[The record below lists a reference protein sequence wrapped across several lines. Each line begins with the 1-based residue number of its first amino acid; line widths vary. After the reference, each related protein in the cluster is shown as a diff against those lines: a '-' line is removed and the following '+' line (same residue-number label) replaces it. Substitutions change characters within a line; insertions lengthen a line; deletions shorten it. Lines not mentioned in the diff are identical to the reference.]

1 MLNQRV
7 SSWEEAV
14 TLAAQPLLSKGL
26 IEHSY
31 LESVISETK
40 KHGPYYIIAPQIA
53 IPHSTRRDS
62 INQDSLSLLTLNK
75 PVFFPN
81 DERPVSVLV
90 MLAIKTEEA
99 HVSGILPQIVA
110 IFESEANISK
120 LLAAQDIEQV
130 FSVISSSDYRR
141 YLS

>member
-1 MLNQRV
+1 M
-7 SSWEEAV
+7 
-14 TLAAQPLLSKGL
+14 AAQPLLSKGL

-53 IPHSTRRDS
+53 IPHSTRRNS
-62 INQDSLSLLTLNK
+62 INQDSLSFLTLK
-75 PVFFPN
+75 SPVFFPN
-81 DERPVSVLV
+81 DERPVSILV

-99 HVSGILPQIVA
+99 HISGILPQIVA
-110 IFESEANISK
+110 IFESKSNISK
-120 LLAAQDIEQV
+120 LIEAQNINEV
-130 FSVISSSDYRR
+130 FGIISSLDYRR